1 MPQNR
6 KNVTKS
12 FAIRIILITFAQIYK
27 DMAQLSNRLQRLAP
41 SATLAMSQ
49 KSSEMKAQGVD
60 VINMSVGE
68 PDFNTPEHIKQEAK
82 LAIDENY
89 SKYSP
94 VPGYPDLRQAIAR
107 KLERENHLHY
117 TPAEILVSNGAK
129 QSVCNTVMALVND
142 GEEVIIPAPYWVSY
156 PQMVKLAGGEPV
168 IVEAGFEQNF
178 KMTPQQLEAAI
189 TPKTRMI
196 ILCSPS
202 NPTGSV
208 YSKEELEALAN
219 VILQHEDLFVLA
231 DEIYEHINYIGRHE
245 SIAQFPGMKE
255 RAIIVNG
262 VSKAYAMTGWRIGYI
277 AAPEWIVKGCN
288 KLQGQYTSGPCSVSQ
303 KAAEF
308 AYTADQ
314 QCVEDM
320 RQAFERRRDL
330 IVKLAK
336 EIPGLE
342 VNVPEGAFYLF
353 PKCSSF
359 FGKKSSE
366 GYQVNNSTDFAMY
379 LLEKGHVATV
389 GGDAFGDPECFRMSY
404 ATSDE
409 NIVEAM
415 RRIKETLATLK

>member
-1 MPQNR
+1 
-6 KNVTKS
+6 
-12 FAIRIILITFAQIYK
+12 
-27 DMAQLSNRLQRLAP
+27 MAQLSNRLQRLAP

-49 KSSEMKAQGVD
+49 KSAEMKAQGID

-68 PDFNTPEHIKQEAK
+68 PDFNTPDAIKEAAK
-82 LAIDENY
+82 RAVDENF
-89 SKYSP
+89 SRYSP
-94 VPGYPDLRQAIAR
+94 VPGYADLRTAIAR

-117 TPAEILVSNGAK
+117 QPSEILVSNGAK

-156 PQMVKLAGGEPV
+156 PQMVLLAGGKPV
-168 IVEAGFEQNF
+168 IVEATFEQNF
-178 KMTPQQLEAAI
+178 KMTAEQLEAAI
-189 TPKTRMI
+189 TPKTRMV

-208 YSKEELEALAN
+208 YNKEELQQLAE
-219 VILQHEDLFVLA
+219 VILRHDDLFVLA
-231 DEIYEHINYIGRHE
+231 DEIYEHINYVGRHE

-308 AYTADQ
+308 AYNDSQ

-336 EIPGLE
+336 EIPGLG

-353 PKCSSF
+353 PKCDSF
-359 FGKKSSE
+359 YGKTAPN
-366 GYQVNNSTDFAMY
+366 GNVIGNSTDLAMY
-379 LLEKGHVATV
+379 LLETAHVATV
-389 GGDAFGDPECFRMSY
+389 GGDAFGDPACFRMSY

-415 RRIKETLATLK
+415 RRIKEALGKLQ